1 MKKNIV
7 IIHYNTPHLTECLVR
22 SINMFVD
29 NAIIYIFDNS
39 DRYPFTAE
47 FDNVTLFDNTKGQII
62 NFDKWLENYPKR
74 FKSTEATKMFGSAK
88 HCYSVEKCIEL
99 VDENFILL
107 DSDVLLKRDISCLYD
122 DRVIYIG
129 EVIKQPY
136 VSVKR
141 VLPFVCF
148 INVEMMK
155 KYGKHYFDDNYMHG
169 LYNNKV
175 NEHADWYDTGAGF
188 YINTLDLPHMD
199 IVCED
204 YVAHYGAGSYADMI
218 HRKKPQTP
226 NQWLI
231 TNKKYWLNKKN
242 VMINEYEK
250 ELKDYCKKRNRNINI
265 DNPKTIQDKINW
277 LKVNDM
283 TQLHSDCADKIKVHK
298 YCEKKLGEDICIPI
312 IKIYNNINEINW
324 DELPNKFVIKCNHG
338 SGMNIIV
345 NDKSKINKNDC
356 IAKLNRW
363 MNTDFAFQNGYEMQY
378 HTIERKIFVE
388 EFLDD
393 MSQKNSLYDY
403 KFWCFNGTPH
413 FFTINDGNGHGKWM
427 NYYDINLNPMSCK
440 RLDFIG
446 ESPNDL
452 KMPSKIYEMIEY
464 AKKLSEPF
472 KFVRVDFYEVNE
484 KVYLGELTFTPNSG
498 FLKFKDDSYSLKFG
512 QLLDLHKE
520 KNKKVVYTCITGEYD
535 EIIEP
540 SYVTSD
546 FDYICF
552 TDNTRLVSNVW
563 EIRQIPE
570 ELNELSN
577 VKKQRYMKINPHLYL
592 SEYELS
598 IWVDGNV
605 NVKGD
610 LNELLDEVLIDGY
623 SVYIPQHPVRNCIY
637 DEARAVVSMKKDT
650 ATNVNQQ
657 IERYKNEGF
666 PKNYGLLQS
675 NIMLRIHNHKDC
687 IRLMETWWDELK
699 DNSHRDQLSFNYVL
713 WKNSDIKI
721 KYLDKHI
728 YKSQWFSWNVLH
740 KRKNRMLKIKVNGD
754 GIVSKSALRNR
765 IEKNREDFS
774 QLVTKKKLGTSDI
787 SIYN

>member
-1 MKKNIV
+1 MNKNIV

-39 DRYPFTAE
+39 DKYPFTAE

-62 NFDKWLENYPKR
+62 NFDEWLENYPKR
-74 FKSTEATKMFGSAK
+74 GKFRGQKNNFGSAK
-88 HCYSVEKCIEL
+88 HCYSVEKCMDIIAEPF
-99 VDENFILL
+99 VLL
-107 DSDVLLKRDISCLYD
+107 DSDVLLKKDISVFFD
-122 DRVIYIG
+122 DNYIYIG
-129 EVIKQPY
+129 EIIHEKHWRL
-136 VSVKR
+136 S
-141 VLPFVCF
+141 PFICF
-148 INVEMMK
+148 INTIMCNDNNI
-155 KYGKHYFDDNYMHG
+155 HYFNDEYMYGLNKTTYGDD
-169 LYNNKV
+169 
-175 NEHADWYDTGAGF
+175 YDTGAYF
-188 YINTLDLPHMD
+188 YLNAKKFNKKEIKIN
-199 IVCED
+199 D
-204 YVAHYGAGSYADMI
+204 YILHYGAGSYADMI

-610 LNELLDEVLIDGY
+610 LNELLDEVLTDGY

-657 IERYKNEGF
+657 IDRYKNEGF

-699 DNSHRDQLSFNYVL
+699 DNSHRDQLSFNYAL
-713 WKNSDIKI
+713 WKNEDIKVV
-721 KYLDKHI
+721 YLDKYI
-728 YKSQWFSWNVLH
+728 YKSEWFFWNSKH
-740 KRKNRMLKIKVNGD
+740 KGD
-754 GIVSKSALRNR
+754 
-765 IEKNREDFS
+765 
-774 QLVTKKKLGTSDI
+774 KKKLKI
-787 SIYN
+787 ENPKERFKSIINKKNKMTTFNVNMY